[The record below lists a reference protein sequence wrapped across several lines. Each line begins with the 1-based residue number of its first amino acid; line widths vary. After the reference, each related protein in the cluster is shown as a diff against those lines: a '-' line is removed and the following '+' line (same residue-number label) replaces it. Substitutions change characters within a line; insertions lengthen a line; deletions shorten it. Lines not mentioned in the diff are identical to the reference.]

1 MFRRRYRLRVHE
13 QPGKQHVALRGIA
26 SLGLFVNPGRTTEH
40 REAVLL
46 RWYRQQLQEVVD
58 PMVDQWQRTLGV
70 QASAWGIKKMKTKW
84 GSCNPTS
91 KRLWFNLEL
100 AKKPPQC
107 VEYIVA
113 HEVAHLLARNHTDRF
128 TRLLDQHLP
137 SWRQQ
142 REVLNLQ
149 HLAHAAW

>member
-70 QASAWGIKKMKTKW
+70 QASA
-84 GSCNPTS
+84 
-91 KRLWFNLEL
+91 
-100 AKKPPQC
+100 
-107 VEYIVA
+107 
-113 HEVAHLLARNHTDRF
+113 
-128 TRLLDQHLP
+128 
-137 SWRQQ
+137 
-142 REVLNLQ
+142 
-149 HLAHAAW
+149 